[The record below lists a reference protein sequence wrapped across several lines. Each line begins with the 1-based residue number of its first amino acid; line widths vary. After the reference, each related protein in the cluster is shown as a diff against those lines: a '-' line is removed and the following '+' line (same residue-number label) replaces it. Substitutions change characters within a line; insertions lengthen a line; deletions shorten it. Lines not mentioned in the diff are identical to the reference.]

1 MTSPAETLAAIDVGT
16 NSFHLVVARLLGE
29 NRFSI
34 IAKEKIV
41 VRLGESASQIKHLS
55 QEAINRGVDA
65 MKLLSLVAARTSA
78 PVRAV
83 ATSAVREASNADEF
97 LERVREEAGIEIEVI
112 SGFEEA
118 RLIYLGVLQALPVFN
133 QKVALCDIGGGS
145 TEFLVGEMGRVL
157 YANSFKIGAIRMTQ
171 RFFPN
176 ERITPEEAE
185 ACRIFVRGEIYHARQ
200 EIRRSGIRELV
211 ASSGTAQTIAAMIIA
226 ARGEEAPESL
236 NGKGITRREIRA
248 IVSRILKART
258 FAERLELP
266 GIDPQRTDILAAGAV
281 TLETIVQECD
291 VETVIISSYALKEGI
306 VLDTIEK
313 MEGARGAAR
322 LSDLRFET
330 VMKIGGMYSF
340 DEAHGRKVAD
350 LSLAIYDSLSAAHR
364 LDERSR
370 EHLEAA
376 ALLHDIGY
384 YISHASHHKHSFYL
398 IRNSEAL
405 GFTNEEIA
413 VIANVARYHRK
424 SHPKARHPEFAQLR
438 PSDQRRVR
446 ILSAILRLAD
456 GLDRTHN
463 GVVSAVDVQLGDE
476 EITLLP
482 RCQPDTPITFELWSA
497 NRKKGLM
504 EEVFDRRV
512 QIVVEAEQ
520 RDLEP
525 NRGVGSVGG

>member
-1 MTSPAETLAAIDVGT
+1 MLSAPDTLAAIDVGT

-29 NRFSI
+29 NRFSV

-41 VRLGESASQIKHLS
+41 VRLGESPSQIKHLS
-55 QEAINRGVDA
+55 EEAINRGVDA
-65 MKLLSLVAARTSA
+65 MKLLSLVAVRTNS

-83 ATSAVREASNADEF
+83 ATSAVREAWNADEF

-118 RLIYLGVLQALPVFN
+118 RLIYLGILQALPVFN
-133 QKVALCDIGGGS
+133 EKIALCDIGGGS
-145 TEFLVGEMGRVL
+145 TEFLVGEMGRIL

-176 ERITPEEAE
+176 ERITHEETE
-185 ACRIFVRGEIYHARQ
+185 ACRLFVRGEIYHAAQ
-200 EIRRSGIRELV
+200 EIRRHGIRELI
-211 ASSGTAQTIAAMIIA
+211 ASSGTAQTIAAMAIA

-236 NGKGITRREIRA
+236 NGKRFTRREIRS
-248 IVSRILKART
+248 IVSRVLKART
-258 FAERLELP
+258 FAERSNIP
-266 GIDPQRTDILAAGAV
+266 GVDPRRTDILAAGAV
-281 TLETIVQECD
+281 TLETIIQECD
-291 VETVIISSYALKEGI
+291 VEAIIISSYALREGI

-330 VMKIGGMYSF
+330 VMRIGGMYNI
-340 DEAHGRKVAD
+340 DEAHGRKVAE
-350 LSLAIYDSLSAAHR
+350 LALTIYDALADTHR

-376 ALLHDIGY
+376 ALLHDVGY
-384 YISHASHHKHSFYL
+384 YISHSSHHKHSYYL

-424 SHPKARHPEFAQLR
+424 SHPKTRHHEFAELR

-463 GVVSAVDVQLGDE
+463 GVVSAVDVQVDDQ
-476 EITLLP
+476 EIALRLKCP
-482 RCQPDTPITFELWSA
+482 SDTPITFELWSA

-504 EEVFDRRV
+504 EEVFDRSVR
-512 QIVVEAEQ
+512 IVTEAEQ
-520 RDLEP
+520 RELEP
-525 NRGVGSVGG
+525 DRSIGSAKG